1 MRADVAS
8 RVTAHLP
15 PRAIKHDHPM
25 TDNPEERAIFRRN
38 LVMRRFITV
47 SAGWSGRMVRVN
59 TSSASIESA
68 AYVHPS
74 ALCESDD
81 IGDGTRIWAFAHI
94 MPGAVIGCDC
104 NICDQVFVEG
114 GARIGARVTVKNQ
127 VMVWDGV
134 TVEDDA
140 FLGPGM
146 IFTNDLHP
154 RSARMPQ
161 VVDRYRRRE
170 NWLVPTTV
178 GRGASIGAGAVILCG
193 VAIGPYSM
201 IGAGA
206 VVVSDAPAHR
216 LFVGQPAKGV
226 GWVCTCGMRLD
237 SSLQCPACG
246 QSHTLRDD
254 LKHDGWKGV
263 AFGLGD
269 LQSERY

>member
-1 MRADVAS
+1 MNAS
-8 RVTAHLP
+8 
-15 PRAIKHDHPM
+15 
-25 TDNPEERAIFRRN
+25 
-38 LVMRRFITV
+38 
-47 SAGWSGRMVRVN
+47 S
-59 TSSASIESA
+59 SIESGVF
-68 AYVHPS
+68 VHPS
-74 ALCESDD
+74 ALCESDN

-94 MPGAVIGCDC
+94 MPGAVIGRNC

-134 TVEDDA
+134 TVEDDV

-161 VVDRYRRRE
+161 VADRYRRNE

-193 VAIGPYSM
+193 VEIGSFAM

-206 VVVSDAPAHR
+206 VVISNVPAHR
-216 LFVGQPAKGV
+216 LFVGQPAKAI

-237 SSLQCPACG
+237 SSLRCPTCG
-246 QSHTLRDD
+246 QSHTCNDNRLE
-254 LKHDGWKGV
+254 V
-263 AFGLGD
+263 A
-269 LQSERY
+269 